1 VTTTASTTIAGVSVL
16 TEDERSGDLFD
27 LALSADGIEIRRAD
41 RPARRLS
48 WARVSAWELEERRD
62 DLVLTLR
69 GDGATAPLRIT
80 GWSAD
85 DLDALMR
92 SLSSGAITAPRAA
105 GGAPAHDGAEVAA
118 AAEAE
123 PAAADAAAAE
133 DAVAR
138 GREPR
143 LRTGRRRVGA
153 KAVLTAVLLVVLATA
168 VTLVLLQSAGVID
181 WGFLGPTA

>member
-1 VTTTASTTIAGVSVL
+1 MTTTASTTIAGVSVL

-27 LALSADGIEIRRAD
+27 LGLSADGIEIRRAG
-41 RPARRLS
+41 RQARRLS

-62 DLVLTLR
+62 DVVLTLR

-92 SLSSGAITAPRAA
+92 SLSSGAITAPGSA
-105 GGAPAHDGAEVAA
+105 GGAPAHGGAEVAA
-118 AAEAE
+118 EAGAEAE
-123 PAAADAAAAE
+123 AASAAADA
-133 DAVAR
+133 VAG

-143 LRTGRRRVGA
+143 LRTRRRRVGA
-153 KAVLTAVLLVVLATA
+153 KAVLTVVLLVVLATA